1 MDIEF
6 GKVRIEQAEQVE
18 ESDLE
23 KVKMLTTMM
32 REHQHAVVRLG
43 NQRRTVIRRLRELRI
58 PYRVIADACGV
69 TDQALFADLR
79 KHPEE
84 G

>member
-1 MDIEF
+1 MEIDF
-6 GKVRIEQAEQVE
+6 GQVRIDQAAEVE

-23 KVKMLTTMM
+23 RVKVLTEMM
-32 REHQHAVVRLG
+32 REHQNAVIRLG
-43 NQRRTVIRRLRELRI
+43 NQRRVVIRRLRETRV

-79 KHPEE
+79 KHPHSE
-84 G
+84 